1 MSQQSILKKAPPNSL
16 LTYGLLAFVAMAGL
30 SYINFMPGVVNALAG
45 SIGFSDAEAG
55 QVIAMNGYGG
65 IVGSTIAIF
74 LVRRVHWQRTMF
86 FFMAILAVIDAS
98 TAWVSDYAIM
108 LAWRFAAGILGGLCV
123 GIAFSVLARLDNPDR
138 AFGLLLFV
146 QFSIGSIVISL
157 LPILENLFGAYAVF
171 YIMAFFVLLSLI
183 FLPFLPRLS
192 KEKTKASAS
201 NTQPNSFTHGLL
213 VLLAILLYQIAAS
226 AIWAY
231 VGLIGLSTEISNEE
245 VSLYIAMT
253 GLLGLAG
260 ALLPVI
266 NRNRTGR
273 LFQVIVG
280 VMLSCS
286 AALLIETA
294 LHFSQSVMIYITAMS
309 LLFFSWPAVQSYL
322 LAVTAELDA
331 SGRLST
337 ITAVVSSLGMASGP
351 LLASLLLDGNN
362 FSVMLYTCAGIF
374 LMSAVLLFNPV
385 QAQEKPTAPALQ

>member
-1 MSQQSILKKAPPNSL
+1 MSRQSILKKTPPNSL

-74 LVRRVHWQRTMF
+74 LVRRVRWQRAMF
-86 FFMAILAVIDAS
+86 AFMAILTVVDTGTIWINEYAS
-98 TAWVSDYAIM
+98 I
-108 LAWRFAAGILGGLCV
+108 LAWRFAAGVLGGLCV
-123 GIAFSVLARLDNPDR
+123 GIAFSVLARLENPDR
-138 AFGLLLFV
+138 AFGLLLFI

-171 YIMAFFVLLSLI
+171 YIMALFVLLSLT

-192 KEKTKASAS
+192 KEKTTASVS
-201 NTQPNSFTHGLL
+201 NDQPKSFTHGLL

-231 VGLIGLSTEISNEE
+231 VGLIGLSAKISNED

-266 NRNRTGR
+266 NRNRVGR
-273 LFQVIVG
+273 LFQVVVG

-294 LHFSQSVMIYITAMS
+294 LHFYQSRVIYITAMS

-322 LAVTAELDA
+322 LAVTAELDT

-337 ITAVVSSLGMASGP
+337 IAAVVSSLGMASGP

-385 QAQEKPTAPALQ
+385 QTQEKPATTVLQ